1 MLTAVALLAAVGV
14 LQVGCRLEPD
24 PGATEGSN
32 GSTPGRRIVPRAGE
46 GMILSDTDYEPETDD
61 DDIQPTSSVAIQL
74 PADYLVIDVKDHNI
88 DMDEMDE
95 QIVVFK
101 IQGDETDRIHVLV
114 LDYDFVR
121 GGYAVS
127 WQSPT
132 SSTNSRSVKIS
143 AADMTGNGLS
153 EIILFGI
160 DNQGRQTL
168 DVFTAVSD
176 FTGQGLQFEQIF
188 QTAVDGT
195 IDLEDPGRGE
205 EFIAGSDSSEPHRI
219 IVQRQ
224 DEQSSNIMDLIFEE
238 HHWNAGTTSYE
249 LVEQRRIPG
258 VEMEE
263 TQLQQLYSSGATTFE
278 NFLEGPW
285 YRTRGGS
292 PGDPDMVLVSFF
304 PRRREIVFL
313 ENDMQQVFNWD
324 VSSRTIYRNIR
335 MDVRNQILPS
345 ISTFGSVAV
354 TGLETIRLQ
363 LQGHNDW
370 DGEYRRLSPSLQN
383 AILEDPNAVGIVRSS
398 EYAGLF
404 QNATGTELLFNGPRF
419 SFRHDGNEYSGG
431 YSLFSFNGR
440 TILELQNVSSF
451 GLPRERFSYSVELTT
466 EESGERIIRRLTM
479 QPVTLRGRDVTP
491 ESGETI
497 HLEQI
502 IEQSDEG

>member
-1 MLTAVALLAAVGV
+1 
-14 LQVGCRLEPD
+14 
-24 PGATEGSN
+24 
-32 GSTPGRRIVPRAGE
+32 
-46 GMILSDTDYEPETDD
+46 
-61 DDIQPTSSVAIQL
+61 
-74 PADYLVIDVKDHNI
+74 
-88 DMDEMDE
+88 
-95 QIVVFK
+95 
-101 IQGDETDRIHVLV
+101 
-114 LDYDFVR
+114 
-121 GGYAVS
+121 
-127 WQSPT
+127 
-132 SSTNSRSVKIS
+132 
-143 AADMTGNGLS
+143 
-153 EIILFGI
+153 
-160 DNQGRQTL
+160 
-168 DVFTAVSD
+168 
-176 FTGQGLQFEQIF
+176 
-188 QTAVDGT
+188 
-195 IDLEDPGRGE
+195 
-205 EFIAGSDSSEPHRI
+205 
-219 IVQRQ
+219 
-224 DEQSSNIMDLIFEE
+224 
-238 HHWNAGTTSYE
+238 
-249 LVEQRRIPG
+249 
-258 VEMEE
+258 
-263 TQLQQLYSSGATTFE
+263 
-278 NFLEGPW
+278 
-285 YRTRGGS
+285 
-292 PGDPDMVLVSFF
+292 MVLVSFF